1 MDFIKVGEKDG
12 NILLADQDGNR
23 AVFEFLEMTVID
35 QREYA
40 ALLQLDDDSVVLL
53 QFTEGANGKEVYSS
67 IDDDELFDRVAAA
80 FEEIFDED

>member
-67 IDDDELFDRVAAA
+67 IDDDELFDRVATA
-80 FEEIFDED
+80 FEKIFDEE

>member
-12 NILLADQDGNR
+12 NIILADKYGNR

-35 QREYA
+35 QTEYA
-40 ALLQLDDDSVVLL
+40 ALLQTDDESIVLL
-53 QFTEGANGKEVYSS
+53 RLTEGTNGKEVYSS
-67 IDDDELFDRVAAA
+67 IDDDALFERVAAT

>member
-53 QFTEGANGKEVYSS
+53 QFTEGENGKEVYSS